1 MTLEEDKIIYKA
13 FNKPYS
19 KFCLD
24 VIDLQNNHQI
34 KTLQEMG
41 GYVKLFE
48 DNFES
53 LSSAII
59 GLNDVSKNAWKKH
72 NSLQAI
78 FMSKIPKTLF
88 SAFQQILKGDY
99 HESLG
104 TCRIGYEIL
113 LAICFI
119 AKYPESQWSTV
130 EAQKGDRAF
139 KPSNF
144 LRDDL
149 KVVKEDPY
157 YKFLSW
163 HIHCQKRSMMSDIKA
178 GMERRLELNLGY
190 GYDNKELSIA
200 FNNLL
205 TILYF
210 AIKIFQHVFND
221 FLLIDHSM
229 KEPKALEVFIKDMPN
244 KFSNIP
250 DLVNDII
257 RELNTQ

>member
-1 MTLEEDKIIYKA
+1 MYD
-13 FNKPYS
+13 
-19 KFCLD
+19 
-24 VIDLQNNHQI
+24 
-34 KTLQEMG
+34 
-41 GYVKLFE
+41 YVKLFE
-48 DNFES
+48 DNLES

-59 GLNDVSKNAWKKH
+59 SLNHVPKNTWEQY
-72 NSLQAI
+72 NSLQAV
-78 FMSKIPKTLF
+78 FVSKIPKTLF

-99 HESLG
+99 NESLG

-130 EAQKGDRAF
+130 EAQKGNRAF
-139 KPSNF
+139 KPSTF
-144 LRDDL
+144 LIDDL

-163 HIHCQKRSMMSDIKA
+163 HIHCQKRSVMSDIKT
-178 GMERRLELNLGY
+178 GMEGRLVLNLGY

-210 AIKIFQHVFND
+210 AINIFQHAFND
-221 FLLIDHSM
+221 FLLNTDFSM
-229 KEPKALEVFIKDMPN
+229 KEPKALEVFIKKMPN
-244 KFSNIP
+244 KLSEIP
-250 DLVNDII
+250 ELVNNII
-257 RELNTQ
+257 RALNTK